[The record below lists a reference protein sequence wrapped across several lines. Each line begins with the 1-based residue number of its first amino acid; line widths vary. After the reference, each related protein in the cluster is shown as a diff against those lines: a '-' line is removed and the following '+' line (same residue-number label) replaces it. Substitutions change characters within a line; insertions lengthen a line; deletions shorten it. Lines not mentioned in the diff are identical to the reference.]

1 MPRVGR
7 VVLPNYPHHIVQKGH
22 NRQVVFAVDSD
33 FEYYLETLSQW
44 REVYG
49 IRVYAWCLMT
59 NHIHLVVEPP
69 EETALLGQLMKRLS
83 GRQTRY
89 VNRLERRSGTLWE
102 SRYKSSPI
110 QTDEYLL
117 ACIRY
122 VELNPVRAQVVA
134 DAQDYR
140 WSSYQARMKGHERV
154 MPDFDPCYLA
164 LGESTK
170 ERQIR
175 YREYLQSAI
184 PDGEWAFIQE
194 AVARGQLT
202 GNGRFVEEVKKIIG
216 RRIEHRRPGR
226 PKTKQNGNRA
236 I

>member
-1 MPRVGR
+1 MQR
-7 VVLPNYPHHIVQKGH
+7 GH

-44 REVYG
+44 RKVYG
-49 IRVYAWCLMT
+49 IRVYAWCFMT
-59 NHIHLVVEPP
+59 NPIHLVVEPP

-89 VNRLERRSGTLWE
+89 VNRLERRSGTLSE
-102 SRYKSSPI
+102 SCYKSSPI

-154 MPDFDPCYLA
+154 MADFDPCYLA
-164 LGESTK
+164 LGASTE
-170 ERQIR
+170 ERQIH

-184 PDGEWAFIQE
+184 PEGEWAFIQE

-202 GNGRFVEEVKKIIG
+202 GNGRYVEEVKKIIG

-226 PKTKQNGNRA
+226 PKTKQNGNRS

>member
-1 MPRVGR
+1 
-7 VVLPNYPHHIVQKGH
+7 
-22 NRQVVFAVDSD
+22 
-33 FEYYLETLSQW
+33 
-44 REVYG
+44 
-49 IRVYAWCLMT
+49 MT
-59 NHIHLVVEPP
+59 NPIHWVVEPP

-110 QTDEYLL
+110 QTDEYRL

-122 VELNPVRAQVVA
+122 VELNPVRAQRVA

-140 WSSYQARMKGHERV
+140 WSSYQARMNGDERV

-164 LGESTK
+164 LGDRPE

-184 PDGEWAFIQE
+184 PDGEWAFI
-194 AVARGQLT
+194 
-202 GNGRFVEEVKKIIG
+202 
-216 RRIEHRRPGR
+216 
-226 PKTKQNGNRA
+226 
-236 I
+236 